1 MIQEKMNVLEQ
12 VGLSEANL
20 SETAENTSFHSKVN
34 CIFVRKLII
43 YSAIYSAVKSFYI

>member
-12 VGLSEANL
+12 VGLSESNF

-34 CIFVRKLII
+34 FIFVRKLIM
-43 YSAIYSAVKSFYI
+43 YSAVKSFYI